1 MTDLIEKLSIKNVV
15 DLVLVS
21 MRLLPDEIPES
32 FHSIYTPIVDAG
44 SPAQIEQLARLLNAQ
59 LTAVGYELT
68 KSQQVITAQIKAV
81 MLRFYFS
88 LVNQTSVMLLKKENL
103 YQVKYMLNMTIYYHQ
118 QQQMLIV
125 KYL

>member
-32 FHSIYTPIVDAG
+32 FHSIYTPIADAG
-44 SPAQIEQLARLLNAQ
+44 SPTQIEQLARLLSAQ
-59 LTAVGYELT
+59 LTTAGYELT
-68 KSQQVITAQIKAV
+68 KSQQVITAQNKTVI
-81 MLRFYFS
+81 LRFYFS